1 MRRNDGKPRCDC
13 KIGKC
18 WQEVLA
24 EYRSGTPLIPLGKKY
39 GIDPVNILRFFQLR
53 GIDLRTHSQAAVLG
67 LQMGRIVMT
76 RKWKERAEADQRA
89 YREYQ
94 DGLSLTIP
102 NP

>member
-1 MRRNDGKPRCDC
+1 
-13 KIGKC
+13 
-18 WQEVLA
+18 
-24 EYRSGTPLIPLGKKY
+24 
-39 GIDPVNILRFFQLR
+39 
-53 GIDLRTHSQAAVLG
+53 
-67 LQMGRIVMT
+67 MGRIVMT